1 MKSIKQFFLKRK
13 FSKKMTSLEKKL
25 LRLRRTL
32 LYLKEVVRVND
43 GRYLWHFEAEK
54 LYESAVRIEILKYDI
69 QETSRELLSTKRKL
83 NLITK

>member
-54 LYESAVRIEILKYDI
+54 LYESAVRIEILKFDI